1 MKVEQINPIY
11 TASRDVFKKMFDWDV
26 EKGKLQIVEE
36 INTRNMTNVSI
47 GITGDLKGTILFS
60 FPEGLVLKI
69 VEEMSGMKFEKVDK
83 FVASAIGELAN
94 IISGNAMNGFS
105 GNDYNCDIVPPQISL
120 GESTTFTTATD
131 KVLLINM
138 KSQDYTF
145 DLFISIADNK

>member
-11 TASRDVFKKMFDWDV
+11 IASKDVFKKMFGWDV
-26 EKGKLQIVEE
+26 EKGKLQIVDE
-36 INTRNMTNVSI
+36 IETKNTANVSI

-60 FPEGLVLKI
+60 FPEGIVLKI

-105 GNDYNCDIVPPQISL
+105 GNDYSCDIVPPQISL
-120 GESTTFTTATD
+120 GETKTFTTATD
-131 KVLLINM
+131 QVLLINLET
-138 KSQDYTF
+138 QGYVF
-145 DLFISIADNK
+145 DLFISIAENK

>member
-1 MKVEQINPIY
+1 MKVEHINPIY
-11 TASRDVFKKMFDWDV
+11 IASRDVFKKMFGWDV
-26 EKGKLQIVEE
+26 EKGNLQIVEE
-36 INTRNMTNVSI
+36 IETKNMANVSI
-47 GITGDLKGTILFS
+47 GITGDLTGTILFS
-60 FPEGLVLKI
+60 FPEAFVLKI

-105 GNDYNCDIVPPQISL
+105 GNDYSCDIVPPKISL

>member
-1 MKVEQINPIY
+1 LKVEQINPIY
-11 TASRDVFKKMFDWDV
+11 IASRDVFKKMFGWDV
-26 EKGKLQIVEE
+26 EKGQLQIVEE
-36 INTRNMTNVSI
+36 IDTRNMTNVSI

-60 FPEGLVLKI
+60 FPEGFVLKI

-105 GNDYNCDIVPPQISL
+105 GNNYNCDIVPPQISL
-120 GESTTFTTATD
+120 GKGKTFTTATD

-138 KSQDYTF
+138 QSQGYTF
-145 DLFISIADNK
+145 DLFISIAEKS